1 MHALFGIGLL
11 LFWATGAA
19 VPETCKD
26 ELDKPCGA
34 VAAGPRSVPKPG
46 PSATTPDGAPYP

>member
-1 MHALFGIGLL
+1 VHALFGIGLL